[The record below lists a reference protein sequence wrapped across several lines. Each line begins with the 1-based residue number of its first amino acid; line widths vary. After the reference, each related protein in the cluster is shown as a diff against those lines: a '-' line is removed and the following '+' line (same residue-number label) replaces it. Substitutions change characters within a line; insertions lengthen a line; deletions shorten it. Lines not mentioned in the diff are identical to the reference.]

1 MKKFLLIGSY
11 LSVVIIILIPYTNV
25 VGYQYISLD
34 AKESSPLF
42 DIRTQRAIDANSK
55 DITYEY
61 LGRGEE
67 NSILVPTR
75 EREEFLIHEAI
86 KIINNKDSEWLM
98 YKIQQINRMA
108 LHKNMN
114 YRNLQGLISKLHII
128 FQNNEEIV
136 NYLETDLDNPIMKPF
151 TIYRPLYILIL
162 LIFLLI
168 FGLYIPIMS
177 LYAGVTCDPCCFIY
191 DPKTFRI

>member
-11 LSVVIIILIPYTNV
+11 LSIVIIILIPYANV
-25 VGYQYISLD
+25 VGYQYISPD
-34 AKESSPLF
+34 AKELSPLF
-42 DIRTQRAIDANSK
+42 DIRIQRAIDADSK

-67 NSILVPTR
+67 NSILFPTR
-75 EREEFLIHEAI
+75 NREESLIYRVI
-86 KIINNKDSEWLM
+86 KIIKNEDSEWLIG
-98 YKIQQINRMA
+98 KIQHINPIV
-108 LHKNMN
+108 LYKDMN
-114 YRNLQGLISKLHII
+114 YRNLQGLISKLHNIL
-128 FQNNEEIV
+128 QKNEEII
-136 NYLETDLDNPIMKPF
+136 NNLETDLNNPIIKPF